1 MTNKTQMYLAAVVN
15 SIKMSQVFESE
26 LERRAEQLRKM
37 EKEALKERRR
47 FARES
52 IPSFLQNKHS
62 KFNQQHKHQL
72 SILKQS
78 KRRRIC

>member
-1 MTNKTQMYLAAVVN
+1 MTNKTQLYLAAVVN

-26 LERRAEQLRKM
+26 LERRHKRIKEM
-37 EKEALKERRR
+37 EKERKR
-47 FARES
+47 FARTS

-72 SILKQS
+72 SVLKQS
-78 KRRRIC
+78 KRRRS

>member
-1 MTNKTQMYLAAVVN
+1 MTNKTQLYLAAVVN
-15 SIKMSQVFESE
+15 SIKMSEVYKEEFD
-26 LERRAEQLRKM
+26 RRAEQIKKM
-37 EKEALKERRR
+37 EKEALKERKR
-47 FARES
+47 FARTS

-78 KRRRIC
+78 KRRRN

>member
-1 MTNKTQMYLAAVVN
+1 MSNTKHQYLVATIN
-15 SIKMSQVFESE
+15 SLKMSLLFERE
-26 LERRAEQLRKM
+26 LERRHKRIKEM
-37 EKEALKERRR
+37 EKEALKERKR
-47 FARES
+47 FARTS

-78 KRRRIC
+78 KRRRN